1 MKAVVMAGGEGSRLR
16 PLTIGRPKPMVPMVS
31 KPVMGHILDLLKR
44 HGISEVVVTLHFM
57 PEAIQSYFGDGSSLG
72 MKLSYAIEETPLGT
86 AGSVKNAQEYLDEP
100 FLIISGD
107 AVTDINLQEVIAFHQ
122 AKAAEATL
130 TLYRVP
136 NPLEYG
142 VIITDADGRISQF
155 LEKPSWGEVIS
166 DTVNTGIYVIEPA
179 VLDLIQEGVPTDWS
193 KDVFPQLLN
202 SGRPLFG
209 YVAGGPEVPSGGSWT
224 DVGDITE
231 YMRASGDVLHHRVHT
246 EELGSHIGG
255 EVWVGEGVEIAP
267 DAQLY
272 GPIYLGDEVKI
283 KGGVVIHGPTVV
295 RHYTIVDNRAHI
307 DRSIIWRN
315 CYIGE
320 GAEIRGAI
328 VGRQCTVKG
337 KAVLFEGVVLG
348 DNSIVGEGAVLHA
361 NVKIWPEK
369 EIEPGATVKTSIIW
383 GARGRR
389 VLFGRFGV
397 TGVVNVDLTPEF
409 AARLGAAFG
418 ATLPKGSTVTINR
431 DPHRSPRM
439 IKRAVISGLPSAGI
453 HASDLRSM
461 PIPVARY
468 HTRASHA
475 AGSVHVR
482 LSPFDQRVVDIRFFD
497 GQGRNLSKN
506 AERNIE
512 RVYFREDFRR
522 VYLDEIGNI
531 AYAPGVV
538 ETYVKGFLQGVDCD
552 AIRQA
557 GFRIVV
563 DYAYAPTSEVL
574 PQIMTELGVDVVPLA
589 AHVDG
594 EKMSV
599 TPEEFGKALQELTL
613 ITGVLKRDLG
623 VRLDVGGE
631 KIFLADHEGHYIPE
645 LIASAAMATLAL
657 RANPGGVLVVPVHLP
672 SLFEQIAA
680 EHGGHVLR
688 CKVDSHDLMNLSARE
703 GVIMAADGM
712 GNFVFPHFQAAIDG
726 LMATVRLLEFLAT
739 QKTRLADVVAGLPP
753 FHISHR
759 EVACPWEA
767 KGAVMRLLNQQYK
780 DRRADLIDGIKI
792 LLGEGEWVLVLPDP
806 DFPRFHIYTEARSD
820 SEAQDLA
827 DRYVRIVRGL
837 QEVPHQDL
845 GGLGNLQG
853 QA

>member
-44 HGISEVVVTLHFM
+44 HGITEVVVTLHFM
-57 PEAIQSYFGDGSSLG
+57 PEAIQSYFGDGSSMG
-72 MKLSYAIEETPLGT
+72 MTIHYAVEETPLGT
-86 AGSVKNAQEYLDEP
+86 AGSVKNAEQYLDEP

-122 AKAAEATL
+122 EKGAEATL

-142 VIITDADGRISQF
+142 VIITDPDGKITQF

-166 DTVNTGIYVIEPA
+166 DTVNTGIYVLEPA
-179 VLDLIQEGVPTDWS
+179 VLDLIKEGVPTDWS
-193 KDVFPQLLN
+193 KDVFPELLE
-202 SGRPLFG
+202 SGRPLYG
-209 YVAGGPEVPSGGSWT
+209 YVAGGNWT
-224 DVGDITE
+224 DVGDISE
-231 YMRASGDVLHHRVHT
+231 YMRASGDVLYHRVHT
-246 EELGSHIGG
+246 EELGRHIGG
-255 EVWVGEGVEIAP
+255 DVWVGAGVEIAP

-272 GPIYLGDEVKI
+272 GPIYLGEEVKI
-283 KGGVVIHGPTVV
+283 KGGVIIHGPTVV
-295 RHYTIVDNRAHI
+295 RDYTIVDNRVHI

-320 GAEIRGAI
+320 GAEVRGAI
-328 VGRQCTVKG
+328 IGRQCTVKG
-337 KAVLFEGVVLG
+337 RAVLFEGVVVG

-361 NVKIWPEK
+361 GVKIWPEK
-369 EIEPGATVKTSIIW
+369 EIEPGATVKSSIIW

-409 AARLGAAFG
+409 AARMGAAFG

-468 HTRASHA
+468 YTKVTDA
-475 AGSVHVR
+475 AGGVHVR

-497 GQGRNLSKN
+497 EQGHNLSKS
-506 AERNIE
+506 AERGIE
-512 RVYFREDFRR
+512 RVFFREDFRR
-522 VYLDEIGNI
+522 VYLDEIGTI
-531 AYAPGVV
+531 DYAPGVI
-538 ETYVKGFLQGVDCD
+538 ETYTKGFLSVVNVE

-557 GFRIVV
+557 KFKLVV

-574 PQIMTELGVDVVPLA
+574 PHILSALGVDMVPLA
-589 AHVDG
+589 AHVNG
-594 EKMSV
+594 EKMSL
-599 TPEEFGKALQELTL
+599 TPEEFEKELKELTL
-613 ITGVLKRDLG
+613 ITGVLKTDLG

-631 KIFLADHEGHYIPE
+631 KIFLVDSQGHYVPE
-645 LIASAAMATLAL
+645 LLASAAMASLAL
-657 RANPGGVLVVPVHLP
+657 RANPGGTIVVPVHMP
-672 SLFEQIAA
+672 GFFEQIAA
-680 EHGGHVLR
+680 EHGGQVLR
-688 CKVDSHDLMNLSARE
+688 CKMDPHDLMSMSTHE
-703 GVIMAADGM
+703 GVILAADGM
-712 GNFVFPHFQAAIDG
+712 GNFVFPEFQAAIDG
-726 LMATVRLLEFLAT
+726 LMATAKLLEFLAT
-739 QKTRLADVVAGLPP
+739 QHVSLSDVVTGLPA
-753 FHISHR
+753 FHIKHQ
-759 EVACPWEA
+759 EVTCPWEA
-767 KGAVMRLLNQQYK
+767 KGTVMRLLNQEYK
-780 DRRADLIDGIKI
+780 DRRAELIDGIKI

-806 DFPRFHIYTEARSD
+806 DYPRFHIY
-820 SEAQDLA
+820 SEAQSDNEAQELA
-827 DRYVRIVRGL
+827 DRYVRIVEGL
-837 QEVPHQDL
+837 QD
-845 GGLGNLQG
+845 
-853 QA
+853 

>member
-16 PLTIGRPKPMVPMVS
+16 PLTINRPKPMVPLVS
-31 KPVMGHILDLLKR
+31 KPVMAHILDLLKR
-44 HGISEVVVTLHFM
+44 QGITEVVVTLHYM
-57 PEAIQSYFGDGSSLG
+57 PEAIQSYFGNGRSLG
-72 MKLSYAIEETPLGT
+72 MNIHYAIEEVPLGT

-107 AVTDINLQEVIAFHQ
+107 AVTDIDLQQVIAFHRERE
-122 AKAAEATL
+122 AEATL

-142 VIITDADGRISQF
+142 VIITGADGEIVQF

-166 DTVNTGIYVIEPA
+166 DTVNAGIYVVDPA
-179 VLDLIQEGVPTDWS
+179 VLDLIEDGQSTDWS
-193 KDVFPQLLN
+193 KDVFPQLLEQ
-202 SGRPLFG
+202 GRSLYGHVADG
-209 YVAGGPEVPSGGSWT
+209 YWT
-224 DVGDITE
+224 DVGDISE
-231 YMRASGDVLHHRVHT
+231 YMRATGDVLQHRVHT
-246 EELGSHIGG
+246 EEMGRHIGG
-255 EVWVGEGVEIAP
+255 DIWCGQDVEIAP

-283 KGGVVIHGPTVV
+283 KGGVIIHGPTVV
-295 RHYTIVDNRAHI
+295 RDYTIVDNRVHI

-315 CYIGE
+315 SYIGE
-320 GAEIRGAI
+320 GAEIRGAV
-328 VGRQCTVKG
+328 VGRQCTIKSKG
-337 KAVLFEGVVLG
+337 VLFEGVVLG
-348 DNSIVGEGAVLHA
+348 DNSIVGEGAVIHSS
-361 NVKIWPEK
+361 VKVWPEK

-409 AARLGAAFG
+409 AAKLGTAFG
-418 ATLPKGSTVTINR
+418 ATLKKSCTVTINR

-468 HTRASHA
+468 YTKVTEAV
-475 AGSVHVR
+475 GGVHVR

-497 GQGRNLSKN
+497 ADGRNLSKTD
-506 AERNIE
+506 ERVIE
-512 RVYFREDFRR
+512 RVFFREDFRR
-522 VYLDEIGNI
+522 VYLDEIGTI
-531 AYAPGVV
+531 DYAPRVI
-538 ETYVKGFLQGVDCD
+538 ETYVEGFLKAVDVE

-557 GFRIVV
+557 RFRIVV

-574 PQIMTELGVDVVPLA
+574 PAILTELGVEVVPLA

-599 TPEEFGKALQELTL
+599 LPEEFEQARHELTVIAGAL
-613 ITGVLKRDLG
+613 NTDLG

-631 KIFLADHEGHYIPE
+631 KAFLVDNRGRYIPE
-645 LIASAAMATLAL
+645 ATAGAAMASLAL
-657 RANPGGVLVVPVHLP
+657 RAHPGGTIVAPVHMP
-672 SLFEQIAA
+672 STFEQIASQ
-680 EHGGHVLR
+680 HGGHVLR
-688 CKVDSHDLMNLSARE
+688 CKVDPHDLMETATHE
-703 GVIMAADGM
+703 KVVMATDGM

-726 LMATVRLLEFLAT
+726 LMTVAKLLEFLAT
-739 QKTRLADVVAGLPP
+739 QQTTLADVVGQLPR
-753 FHISHR
+753 FHVSHR
-759 EVACPWEA
+759 QVSCPWES
-767 KGAVMRLLNQQYK
+767 KGKIMRLLNEQYK

-792 LLGEGEWVLVLPDP
+792 MLGEGEWVLVLPDP
-806 DFPRFHIYTEARSD
+806 DRPRCHVHA
-820 SEAQDLA
+820 EAQSDDEADELA
-827 DRYVRIVRGL
+827 DRYARIVEELR
-837 QEVPHQDL
+837 E
-845 GGLGNLQG
+845 
-853 QA
+853 

>member
-31 KPVMGHILDLLKR
+31 KPVMAHILDLLKR
-44 HGISEVVVTLHFM
+44 QGITEVVVTLYFM
-57 PEAIQSYFGDGSSLG
+57 PDVIQSYFGDGSSLG
-72 MKLSYAIEETPLGT
+72 LKIHYAIEETPLGT
-86 AGSVKNAQEYLDEP
+86 AGSVKNAQEFLDEP

-107 AVTDINLQEVIAFHQ
+107 AVTDIDLQQVIDFHQ
-122 AKAAEATL
+122 EKGSEATL

-142 VIITDADGRISQF
+142 VIITEPSGKITQF

-166 DTVNTGIYVIEPA
+166 DTVNTGIYVIDPS
-179 VLDLIQEGVPTDWS
+179 VLDLIEEGVSTDWS
-193 KDVFPQLLN
+193 KDVFPQLLE
-202 SGRPLFG
+202 SGRPLYG
-209 YVAGGPEVPSGGSWT
+209 YVADGNWT
-224 DVGDITE
+224 DVGDIGE
-231 YMRASGDVLHHRVHT
+231 YMRASGDVLYHRVST
-246 EELGSHIGG
+246 EELGKHIGG
-255 EVWVGEGVEIAP
+255 DVWVGDDVEIAP

-272 GPIYLGDEVKI
+272 GPIFLGNEVKI
-283 KGGVVIHGPTVV
+283 KGGVIIHGPTVI
-295 RHYTIVDNRAHI
+295 RDYTIVDNRVHI

-328 VGRQCTVKG
+328 IGRQCTIKS

-409 AARLGAAFG
+409 AARMGAAFG

-468 HTRASHA
+468 HTKATNA
-475 AGSVHVR
+475 AGGVHVR

-497 GQGRNLSKN
+497 GRGHNLSKN
-506 AERNIE
+506 AERGIE
-512 RVYFREDFRR
+512 RVFFREDFRR
-522 VYLDEIGNI
+522 VYLDEIGTI
-531 AYAPGVV
+531 AYAPSVI
-538 ETYVKGFLQGVDCD
+538 ETYTKGFLEAIDAE

-557 GFRIVV
+557 EFRVVV
-563 DYAYAPTSEVL
+563 DYAYAPTADVL
-574 PQIMTELGVDVVPLA
+574 PHILTELGVEVVPLA
-589 AHVDG
+589 ANVDG
-594 EKMSV
+594 DKMSV
-599 TPEEFGKALQELTL
+599 TPEEFEKDLKELTL
-613 ITGVLKRDLG
+613 ITSVLERDLG

-631 KIFLADHEGHYIPE
+631 KLFLVDHKGQYVPE
-645 LIASAAMATLAL
+645 LLASAALATLSL
-657 RANPGGVLVVPVHLP
+657 RANPGGTIVVPVHMP
-672 SLFEQIAA
+672 SVFEQIAS
-680 EHGGHVLR
+680 EYGGQVLR
-688 CKVDSHDLMNLSARE
+688 CKVDPHDLMNMSARE
-703 GVIMAADGM
+703 GVVMAADGV
-712 GNFVFPHFQAAIDG
+712 GNFVFPQFQAAIDG
-726 LMATVRLLEFLAT
+726 LIATAKLLEFLAT
-739 QKTRLADVVAGLPP
+739 QQVKLADVVAGLPA
-753 FHISHR
+753 FHTNHQ
-759 EVACPWEA
+759 EVSCPWEA
-767 KGAVMRLLNQQYK
+767 KGTVMRRLNQQYK

-806 DFPRFHIYTEARSD
+806 DFPRFHVYTEARSD
-820 SEAQDLA
+820 NEAQDLA
-827 DRYVRIVRGL
+827 DRYVRIVEGL
-837 QEVPHQDL
+837 QE
-845 GGLGNLQG
+845 
-853 QA
+853 

>member
-44 HGISEVVVTLHFM
+44 QGITEVVVTLAFM
-57 PEAIQSYFGDGSSLG
+57 PESIQGYFGDGSSMG
-72 MKLSYAIEETPLGT
+72 MKLYYAIEETPLGT

-107 AVTDINLQEVIAFHQ
+107 AVTDINLQEVIKFHQ
-122 AKAAEATL
+122 EKGADATL

-142 VIITDADGRISQF
+142 VIITDPDGKITQF

-166 DTVNTGIYVIEPA
+166 DTVNTGIYVIDPS
-179 VLDLIQEGVPTDWS
+179 VLDLIEEGVSTDWS
-193 KDVFPQLLN
+193 KDVFPQLLD
-202 SGRPLFG
+202 SGRPLYG
-209 YVAGGPEVPSGGSWT
+209 YVAAGNWT

-231 YMRASGDVLHHRVHT
+231 YMRASGDVLYRHVHT
-246 EELGSHIGG
+246 DELGKHIGG
-255 EVWVGEGVEIAP
+255 DVWVGESVEIAP

-272 GPIYLGDEVKI
+272 GPIYLGDEVKV
-283 KGGVVIHGPTVV
+283 KGGVIIHGPTVI
-295 RHYTIVDNRAHI
+295 RDYSILDNRVHI

-328 VGRQCTVKG
+328 VGRQCTIKS

-348 DNSIVGEGAVLHA
+348 DSSIVGEGAVLHA

-409 AARLGAAFG
+409 AAKMGAAFG

-453 HASDLRSM
+453 HAADLRSM

-468 HTRASHA
+468 FTKVTNA
-475 AGSVHVR
+475 AGGVHVR

-497 GQGRNLSKN
+497 GEGHNLSKN
-506 AERNIE
+506 AERGIE
-512 RVYFREDFRR
+512 RVFFREDFRR
-522 VYLDEIGNI
+522 VYLDEIGTI
-531 AYAPGVV
+531 DYAPSVI
-538 ETYVKGFLQGVDCD
+538 ETYTRGFLSTVDAE
-552 AIRQA
+552 AIRQSH
-557 GFRIVV
+557 FKLVV
-563 DYAYAPTSEVL
+563 DYAYSPASDVL
-574 PQIMTELGVDVVPLA
+574 PQILTKLGVEMVPLA

-599 TPEEFGKALQELTL
+599 TPEEFEGDIRQLAL
-613 ITGVLKRDLG
+613 ITGVLDSNLG
-623 VRLDVGGE
+623 IRLDVGGE
-631 KIFLADHEGHYIPE
+631 KIFLVDHQGKYVPE
-645 LIASAAMATLAL
+645 LLASAAMATLAL
-657 RANPGGVLVVPVHLP
+657 RANPGGTIVVPVHMP
-672 SLFEQIAA
+672 TLFEKVAA
-680 EHGGHVLR
+680 EHEGHVLR
-688 CKVDSHDLMNLSARE
+688 CKMDPHDLMAMSAQE
-703 GVIMAADGM
+703 DVIMATDGA
-712 GNFVFPHFQAAIDG
+712 GNFVFPQFQAAIDG
-726 LMATVRLLEFLAT
+726 LMAIAKLLEFLAT
-739 QKTRLADVVAGLPP
+739 QNTSLANVVAGLPA
-753 FHISHR
+753 FHVNHR
-759 EVACPWEA
+759 EVACPWET
-767 KGAVMRLLNQQYK
+767 KGTVMRLLNQQYK

-792 LLGEGEWVLVLPDP
+792 LLSEGEWVLVLPDP
-806 DFPRFHIYTEARSD
+806 DYPRFHIYAEARSD
-820 SEAQDLA
+820 SEAQDLV

-837 QEVPHQDL
+837 QE
-845 GGLGNLQG
+845 
-853 QA
+853 

>member
-44 HGISEVVVTLHFM
+44 QGITEVVVTLHFM
-57 PEAIQSYFGDGSSLG
+57 PEVIQSYFGDGGSLG
-72 MKLSYAIEETPLGT
+72 MTIHYAVEEIPLGT

-107 AVTDINLQEVIAFHQ
+107 AVTDINLQEVIAFHRE
-122 AKAAEATL
+122 KGSEATL

-142 VIITDADGRISQF
+142 VIITDPDGKITQF

-166 DTVNTGIYVIEPA
+166 DTVNTGIYVIEPS
-179 VLDLIQEGVPTDWS
+179 VLDLIQEGVSTDWS
-193 KDVFPQLLN
+193 KDVFPKLLE
-202 SGRPLFG
+202 SGRPLYG
-209 YVAGGPEVPSGGSWT
+209 YVASGSWT
-224 DVGDITE
+224 DVGDINE
-231 YMRASGDVLHHRVHT
+231 YMRASGDVLYHRVHT
-246 EELGSHIGG
+246 EELGRHIGG
-255 EVWVGEGVEIAP
+255 DVWVGEGVEIAP

-272 GPIYLGDEVKI
+272 GPIYLGEEVKI
-283 KGGVVIHGPTVV
+283 KGGVIIHGPTVV
-295 RHYTIVDNRAHI
+295 RDYTIVDNRVHI

-315 CYIGE
+315 CYLGE

-328 VGRQCTVKG
+328 IGRQCTVKG
-337 KAVLFEGVVLG
+337 KAVLFEGAVLG

-361 NVKIWPEK
+361 GVKIWPEK

-409 AARLGAAFG
+409 AARMGAAFG

-468 HTRASHA
+468 YTKVTNAV
-475 AGSVHVR
+475 GGVHVR
-482 LSPFDQRVVDIRFFD
+482 LSPFDRRVVDIRFFD
-497 GQGRNLSKN
+497 GRGHNLSKN
-506 AERNIE
+506 AERGIE
-512 RVYFREDFRR
+512 RVFFREDFRR
-522 VYLDEIGNI
+522 VYLDEIGTI
-531 AYAPGVV
+531 DYAPGVI
-538 ETYVKGFLQGVDCD
+538 ETYTKGFLSSVNVE

-557 GFRIVV
+557 KFKLIV

-574 PQIMTELGVDVVPLA
+574 PHILTELGVEVVPLA
-589 AHVDG
+589 ANVDG

-599 TPEEFGKALQELTL
+599 TPAEFEKDLKELTL
-613 ITGVLKRDLG
+613 ITGVLDTYLG

-631 KIFLADHEGHYIPE
+631 KIFLVDHRGQYVPE
-645 LIASAAMATLAL
+645 LLASAAMASLAL
-657 RANPGGVLVVPVHLP
+657 HANPGGTIVVPVHMP

-680 EHGGHVLR
+680 GQGGKVLR
-688 CKVDSHDLMNLSARE
+688 CKMDAQDLMNMSTRE

-712 GNFVFPHFQAAIDG
+712 GNFVFPEFQAAVDG
-726 LMATVRLLEFLAT
+726 LMATAKLLEFLAT
-739 QKTRLADVVAGLPP
+739 QQVSLADVVAGLPA

-759 EVACPWEA
+759 EVTCPWEA
-767 KGAVMRLLNQQYK
+767 KGTVMRLLNEQYK
-780 DRRADLIDGIKI
+780 DQRADLIDGIKI

-806 DFPRFHIYTEARSD
+806 DFPRFHVYAEARTGN
-820 SEAQDLA
+820 EAQELA
-827 DRYVRIVRGL
+827 DRYVRIVEGL
-837 QEVPHQDL
+837 QE
-845 GGLGNLQG
+845 
-853 QA
+853 